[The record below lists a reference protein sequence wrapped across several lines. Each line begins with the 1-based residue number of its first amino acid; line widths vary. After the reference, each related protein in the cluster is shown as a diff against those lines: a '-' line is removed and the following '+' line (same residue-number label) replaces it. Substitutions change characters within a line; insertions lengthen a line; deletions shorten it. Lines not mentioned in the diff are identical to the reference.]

1 MSFVFEALS
10 LKEPFPAFFV
20 YFDFVYFY
28 GMSYV
33 GLGSYCKITVKT
45 AYIGAKRSVYISS
58 PHTNSV
64 RRIDAAV
71 KKNEL
76 PLLRI

>member
-1 MSFVFEALS
+1 MPFVFEAIS

-33 GLGSYCKITVKT
+33 SLGSYCKIIVKT
-45 AYIGAKRSVYISS
+45 AYICAKRSVYMRSS
-58 PHTNSV
+58 HTNSV
-64 RRIDAAV
+64 RRIDV
-71 KKNEL
+71 RCEKT
-76 PLLRI
+76 